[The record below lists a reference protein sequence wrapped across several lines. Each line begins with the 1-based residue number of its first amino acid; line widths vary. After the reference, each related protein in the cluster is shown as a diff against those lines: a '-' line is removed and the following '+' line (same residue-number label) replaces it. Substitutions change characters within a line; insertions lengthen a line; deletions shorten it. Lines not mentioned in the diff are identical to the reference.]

1 MLSIREFLAE
11 AADDMAAPQ
20 GAKLKHLT
28 HVDRLPINMGHAGVG
43 MSAQHLEDVSKVLSG
58 GNSSS
63 VVDTKYDGAPS
74 IVFGIHPQTKQFFV
88 ASKSAFNKDP
98 KINYTPEDIERNHGH
113 APGLVEKLKAALEHL
128 PKIMPR
134 TGGVYQGDL
143 MQAGPSDLETNKGM
157 VSMRPNLI
165 RYSAPV
171 GSPEGRGMLNSKL
184 GVVVHTKYSGG
195 PGLENMAAGPL
206 DQKTRDKFNNHPDVD
221 NIDPKLDINPD
232 NYTPAERQAFLMHM
246 AEAKKVYGKVK
257 PEAFDELLG
266 KSENTTPY
274 VRSLAAQEDKTGV
287 NPLSTIIETH
297 INKMVRDGGEPT
309 AEGLINQLRE
319 KHEKELTKL
328 VSPAGRDKK
337 AAQQAEVLQHFINNS
352 HHLNRAFQLQRHLSD
367 AKHVLVGV
375 MAKNSP
381 YAHSYSDGQGNDVP
395 TGPEGAVVKDKF
407 GNMSKLVDTTPTGFA
422 STNLRGMGAIAGA
435 KAQPSQAE
443 QPAPPVLAPPK
454 PDLKEQTYS
463 FLRHFKS
470 LNEKEEPH
478 HVISQSRSFLTQ
490 GHMGMHNFASK
501 LANEYKAGITSI
513 FTRAHKQGD
522 IKNPLSG
529 DQKVAIASAAGVQNP
544 VTTTPEKPTIF
555 HHLTDLYNQG
565 VQHLHYVHGAGD
577 AEQAKMFEGMQRN
590 NGKEGPHG
598 YYNFKSITAHPYGEG
613 RAEGGKAEAQVG
625 DESTYSGSQMKKAI
639 LNGEDDKAR
648 AMAPSTLS
656 DKQVNDL
663 IINPVRASM
672 GR

>member
-28 HVDRLPINMGHAGVG
+28 HVDRLPINMGHDGVG

-74 IVFGIHPQTKQFFV
+74 IVFGVHPQTKQFFV

-113 APGLVEKLKAALEHL
+113 APGLVEKLKAALQHL

-143 MQAGPSDLETNKGM
+143 MQAGPSDLQTSKGM

-165 RYSAPV
+165 RYSAPA
-171 GSPEGRGMLNSKL
+171 GSPEGRGMLNSQL

-195 PGLENMAAGPL
+195 PTLENMAAGPL
-206 DQKTRDKFNNHPDVD
+206 DQKTRDKFGNHPDVD

-232 NYTPAERQAFLMHM
+232 NYTPAERQSFLMHM

-266 KSENTTPY
+266 KTENTTPY

-287 NPLSTIIETH
+287 NPLSTLIETH
-297 INKMVRDGGEPT
+297 VNKMVREGGQPT
-309 AEGLINQLRE
+309 AEGLVDQLRQ
-319 KHEKELTKL
+319 KHEKELAKL

-352 HHLNRAFQLQRHLSD
+352 HHMNRAFQLQRHLSD

-381 YAHSYSDGQGNDVP
+381 YAHSYSDAEGNDVP
-395 TGPEGAVVKDKF
+395 TGPEGAVVKDKA
-407 GNMSKLVDTTPTGFA
+407 GNMSKLVDTTYDGFA

-435 KAQPSQAE
+435 KAPAQAE

-463 FLRHFKS
+463 FLRHLKS
-470 LNEKEEPH
+470 LNEAEEPH

-490 GHMGMHNFASK
+490 GHMGMHNFASN
-501 LANEYKAGITSI
+501 LADEYKAGITSI

-555 HHLTDLYNQG
+555 HVLTDLHNQG

-577 AEQAKMFEGMQRN
+577 ADQAKMFDNMQRN
-590 NGKEGPHG
+590 NDKEGGHG
-598 YYNFKSITAHPYGEG
+598 YYNFKSMTAHPYGEG
-613 RAEGGKAEAQVG
+613 RAEGGSAEAKVG
-625 DESTYSGSQMKKAI
+625 DETTYSGTQMKKAI
-639 LNGEDDKAR
+639 LNGEDDKVR
-648 AMAPSTLS
+648 AMAPSNLS